1 MEAIGCLVP
10 ELQSEMR
17 SRCGTQLLKKTQYFY
32 TATVNSMSSYTIVL
46 RKFTRV
52 LVQQQLASRQR
63 QLGKTVGKDSGC
75 ESGAYIVSIW
85 TER

>member
-32 TATVNSMSSYTIVL
+32 TATVNSMSSYTCYVNL
-46 RKFTRV
+46 HVFLYNSSLQVGKD
-52 LVQQQLASRQR
+52 SWER
-63 QLGKTVGKDSGC
+63 QLGKTVVVKAGL
-75 ESGAYIVSIW
+75 
-85 TER
+85 T